1 MIVEINN
8 ESHHLPSNMTIAEM
22 FEHIKRDTA
31 GIALA
36 INDEVVSKSEW
47 LTKKLNN
54 NDKVLLIRATQGG

>member
-8 ESHHLPSNMTIAEM
+8 ESFNLPANMTITEM
-22 FEHIKRDTA
+22 FTHIKRDFA

-36 INDEVVSKSEW
+36 INDEVISKSEW
-47 LTKKLNN
+47 TSKKLIN